1 MMLHIASRYLG
12 EQKITDRQLRDTPV
26 SSPRIDEILARVL
39 NRRP

>member
-12 EQKITDRQLRDTPV
+12 EKMVTDRHLRGTPI

-39 NRRP
+39 SRRQ